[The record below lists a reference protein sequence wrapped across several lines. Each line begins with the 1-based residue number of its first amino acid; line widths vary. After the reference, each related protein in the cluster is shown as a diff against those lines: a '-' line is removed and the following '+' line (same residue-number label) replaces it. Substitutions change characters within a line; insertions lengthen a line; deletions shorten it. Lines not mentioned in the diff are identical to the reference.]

1 MEVER
6 RREEVDGRMSCLQHR
21 AAAWEGMDMVD
32 EMRREEWETETR
44 REEWETETEETSEQ
58 LQDSN

>member
-32 EMRREEWETETR
+32 EMRREEWETET
-44 REEWETETEETSEQ
+44 EETSEQ